1 MALKLNMR
9 GKKEREPRPPPRL
22 GSAVVGLAGGLLQ
35 PGYHHSAA
43 HDRSRGLGFF
53 GRRIGSLIG
62 LAQAV
67 AAEQEDL
74 GVFHQ
79 AVGDSG
85 GDGRIEEDVAPV
97 GERCV

>member
-1 MALKLNMR
+1 MIGASLR
-9 GKKEREPRPPPRL
+9 
-22 GSAVVGLAGGLLQ
+22 
-35 PGYHHSAA
+35 
-43 HDRSRGLGFF
+43 FF

-62 LAQAV
+62 FAQAV

-85 GDGRIEEDVAPV
+85 GDGGIEEDVAPV
-97 GERCV
+97 GERCVRGDDSRTLRLWRVEIT